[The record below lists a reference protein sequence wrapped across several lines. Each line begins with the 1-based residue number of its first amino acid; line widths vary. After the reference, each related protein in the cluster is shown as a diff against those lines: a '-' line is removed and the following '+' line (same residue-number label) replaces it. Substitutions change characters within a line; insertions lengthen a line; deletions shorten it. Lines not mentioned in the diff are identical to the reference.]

1 MKTFVMPLALLACMS
16 SYAQSGE
23 SRPHTSTE
31 IVLAHG
37 LIANNCGRF
46 LSHVAKFNDSPQTV
60 DSFGY
65 AFQAFVSGYNL
76 ANFELQGVAK
86 TLPPLDSYY
95 WQVKRQ
101 CSETPQLS
109 IVDVL
114 GTLWNELPSASKK
127 N

>member
-1 MKTFVMPLALLACMS
+1 MKTFITLLALFACTS
-16 SYAQSGE
+16 SYAQRTKAS
-23 SRPHTSTE
+23 PYASTQ

-37 LIANNCGRF
+37 LVANNCGSF
-46 LSHVAKFNDSPQTV
+46 LSHVTKYKDSPQTV
-60 DSFGY
+60 DEFGY

-76 ANFELQGVAK
+76 ANLELQGVAK

-95 WQVKRQ
+95 WQVRRE

-114 GTLWNELPSASKK
+114 RTLWNKLPSTSKK